1 MGLVNGLLKTICF
14 PNYINLL
21 AESIYLFVSLSLT
34 WGKSV
39 GPRPVKFT
47 IEWHLE
53 HHTCHNEYS
62 ELEVSKMQIL
72 NECKAM
78 KEKLQSIKIYLLIK

>member
-1 MGLVNGLLKTICF
+1 M
-14 PNYINLL
+14 
-21 AESIYLFVSLSLT
+21 
-34 WGKSV
+34 
-39 GPRPVKFT
+39 KFT

-62 ELEVSKMQIL
+62 ELEVSKTQIL

-78 KEKLQSIKIYLLIK
+78 KEKLQSIKIYFLIKWEV